1 MERILKLIYGYI
13 MILVKGEQLERFL
26 NLCRNRKVY
35 MERIRY
41 INSDQLTAQL
51 NARDFLRLRH
61 CVPGL
66 FRAIREYRRGSVYL
80 LRLISLLPFQT
91 VSQDIR

>member
-1 MERILKLIYGYI
+1 MH
-13 MILVKGEQLERFL
+13 
-26 NLCRNRKVY
+26 RNREKTIAKHTGEMAEWSIAAVLKTVELKGSWGSNPY
-35 MERIRY
+35 LSAEKRK
-41 INSDQLTAQL
+41 SLQVAC
-51 NARDFLRLRH
+51 RDFLRLRH

-66 FRAIREYRRGSVYL
+66 LRAIREYRRGSVYL